1 MSRRI
6 FTRKLLAEGETP
18 TVDTY
23 YDKLLK
29 YIPAD
34 VVAAWI
40 LVSSLITSASGVSTT
55 TLLWI
60 AFGIGVVLTALWTWK
75 LTSKPGKEVAL
86 TQILISTGAFIV
98 WVFAL
103 GGPFVTLGFYKP
115 LYGSLVMI
123 LYTLVV
129 PLINPP
135 EG

>member
-1 MSRRI
+1 MNRRI
-6 FTRKLLAEGETP
+6 VTRKLLAEGETL
-18 TVDTY
+18 TIDSY

-40 LVSSLITSASGVSTT
+40 VVNALITGASGIATAT
-55 TLLWI
+55 FLWV
-60 AFGIGVVLTALWTWK
+60 AFGIGVILTAVWTWK
-75 LTSKPGKEVAL
+75 LTSLPGKTTAW

-103 GGPFVTLGFYKP
+103 GGPFVTLSFYKP
-115 LYGSLVMI
+115 IYGALLMI

>member
-1 MSRRI
+1 MNRRI
-6 FTRKLLAEGETP
+6 ITRKLLAEGETLKL
-18 TVDTY
+18 DNY

-40 LVSSLITSASGVSTT
+40 VVNALITSASGIATAAF
-55 TLLWI
+55 LWV
-60 AFGIGVVLTALWTWK
+60 AFGIGVILTAVWTWK
-75 LTSKPGKEVAL
+75 LTSQPGKATAW

-103 GGPFVTLGFYKP
+103 GGPFATLSFYKP
-115 LYGSLVMI
+115 LYGALLMI